1 MCLFNVFRLFTHNI
15 PKTIAATSFHFFFKT
30 KSFPVCLS
38 SVYPECAQSVKGC
51 IHLQLIAT
59 CLDRKQSQVWLV
71 LGGNDQRPC
80 GLIFFFFFG
89 LMDKAPDFGSGD
101 CRFESCHG
109 RFLLQSRLTRK
120 SCCGEG
126 IGLSSR
132 STAARS
138 QCTSGPNKDIMSSS
152 PFDCSSDAALHDLDS
167 SSKEKLCYSLTESG
181 VLTFP
186 LHVKIY
192 DIYFT

>member
-1 MCLFNVFRLFTHNI
+1 MNVYMCMFNVFRLFTHNI
-15 PKTIAATSFHFFFKT
+15 PKTIAPTSFHFFFKT
-30 KSFPVCLS
+30 KSFS
-38 SVYPECAQSVKGC
+38 HQFNPECAQSVKGR

-71 LGGNDQRPC
+71 LGGNHQRPC
-80 GLIFFFFFG
+80 G

-126 IGLSSR
+126 LLPLDPSARLAPIRTSCHLLLL
-132 STAARS
+132 TAAVT
-138 QCTSGPNKDIMSSS
+138 QHCTILTPAVKKNCVIHSRNQS
-152 PFDCSSDAALHDLDS
+152 FDLS
-167 SSKEKLCYSLTESG
+167 
-181 VLTFP
+181 
-186 LHVKIY
+186 
-192 DIYFT
+192 FTC